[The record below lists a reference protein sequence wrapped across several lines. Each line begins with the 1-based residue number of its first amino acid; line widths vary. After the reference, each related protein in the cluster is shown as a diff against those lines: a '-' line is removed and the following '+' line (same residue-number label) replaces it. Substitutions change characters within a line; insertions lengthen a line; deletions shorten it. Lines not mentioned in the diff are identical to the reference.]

1 MSNGNEKKLRLRVRF
16 DYRGEG
22 KQGRLFSRGREGEDV
37 AEEIREQ
44 RAILLRNIPVQ
55 GVRIE
60 EIDTNGEIYVLYD
73 EASGREVAYAPVEF
87 TMEADTIEDVIPFL
101 LRDEFRKVE
110 VISPDE
116 VSLDRH
122 EVERIIY
129 KINEE
134 LRNYRLYLE
143 RRLNSSKICVAR

>member
-110 VISPDE
+110 VISPNE

-143 RRLNSSKICVAR
+143 RRLNSK